1 MLAPPGAGARAA
13 AALSA
18 AASAQIGVES
28 DAPAGRKALSLRR
41 HPQASVAAS
50 PAVPAAGGQSSAT
63 AALVDCAARRAG
75 YGAEECVQRARGRRD
90 RTGLRENGG
99 GGAGRPADG
108 GARSPANAPEVFKGS
123 AEAGGIYKAAQGT
136 PPSPPRRRSRTARP
150 EARARGGRAAPTSSI
165 NHDLGPPKWHT
176 PAKPTVGRSRPWN
189 TPSCASRRIPILRMT
204 ANDPC
209 GSLAYGAPGTKAS
222 PRVGGL

>member
-123 AEAGGIYKAAQGT
+123 AEAGGSTRRRRARRRRRRVVVAGRPAPRRGRAAAGRPRLRRSTMILGLPSGT
-136 PPSPPRRRSRTARP
+136 HQPSPPS
-150 EARARGGRAAPTSSI
+150 
-165 NHDLGPPKWHT
+165 
-176 PAKPTVGRSRPWN
+176 VGRV
-189 TPSCASRRIPILRMT
+189 
-204 ANDPC
+204 
-209 GSLAYGAPGTKAS
+209 PGTRHPAQVEGS
-222 PRVGGL
+222 PYCG